1 MKELIDKLVSE
12 EKLMK
17 SKIEILEA
25 EKQSS
30 TSEF

>member
-25 EKQSS
+25 EK
-30 TSEF
+30 